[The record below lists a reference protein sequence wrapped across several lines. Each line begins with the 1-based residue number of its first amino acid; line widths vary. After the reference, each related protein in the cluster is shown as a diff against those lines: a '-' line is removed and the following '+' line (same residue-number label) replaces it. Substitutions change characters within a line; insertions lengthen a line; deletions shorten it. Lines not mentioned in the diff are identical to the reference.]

1 MAGLD
6 SRARC
11 RWADCRKRLDML
23 CGKGGGGWRAGRG
36 GKGENGRSKRWNCRL
51 PYNGEGC
58 WFFFSGQMQ
67 VRWRVDVQVVWR
79 PKMRYQSQRRQVAGG
94 RRRVDKLD
102 DASFASYALSRRGT
116 CRVSFYYYCTSI
128 KQTIR
133 IYAVYCVAITRYY
146 KKQQQMG

>member
-1 MAGLD
+1 
-6 SRARC
+6 
-11 RWADCRKRLDML
+11 
-23 CGKGGGGWRAGRG
+23 
-36 GKGENGRSKRWNCRL
+36 
-51 PYNGEGC
+51 
-58 WFFFSGQMQ
+58 
-67 VRWRVDVQVVWR
+67 
-79 PKMRYQSQRRQVAGG
+79 MRYQSQRRQAAGG